1 MCVLRGKAGV
11 TEARSALREADIYTS
26 NRHCVDET
34 ACAAAAAGR
43 RGIDVAVVVVFAASC
58 RPVLLQ
64 SIQPARQHSTY
75 LTTCFSLIIIYI
87 HSWGV

>member
-1 MCVLRGKAGV
+1 MLRGKAGV

-43 RGIDVAVVVVFAASC
+43 RGIYVAVVVVFVASC
-58 RPVLLQ
+58 RPVLAT
-64 SIQPARQHSTY
+64 QPARQHSTY